1 MRRAV
6 TRPELFQKLE
16 TILEAAEHEHTFGTV
31 ELELRDGKIVLLR
44 TVKTEKI
51 EDRGNN
57 SHATKTYR

>member
-1 MRRAV
+1 M
-6 TRPELFQKLE
+6 TRPELLTKLG
-16 TILEAAEHEHTFGTV
+16 TILDAAERERSFGTV

-57 SHATKTYR
+57 SHAKPSYR